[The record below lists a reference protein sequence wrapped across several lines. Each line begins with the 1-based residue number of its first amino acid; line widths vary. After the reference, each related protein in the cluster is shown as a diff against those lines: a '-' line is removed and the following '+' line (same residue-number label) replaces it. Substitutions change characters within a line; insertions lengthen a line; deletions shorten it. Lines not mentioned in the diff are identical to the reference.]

1 MFSNRPIKFIGRKE
15 AQEQERNQLDNVVAR
30 RFYIIIG
37 VVIVIASIFALRLF
51 YMQVNK
57 SDFYSA
63 KLEQYSTN
71 TFEVDALRGEIVDR
85 NYNKLVYN
93 ENVVCATYYAVKGIK
108 DDEIKSMV
116 NFLTKNC
123 NIDISSVTEREKK
136 DYLIMKDKKFAKS
149 LVSEAEKKAL
159 ATNDDGD
166 TEYYNLQLKRITK
179 SVLEKHLS
187 DDDVR
192 YYKLYYTIKNCKNG
206 SAVLLENISY
216 QEASVI
222 GENNDL
228 LRGIQVT
235 SDWKRAYTDESTLK
249 STLGKVTTKKQ
260 GLPATLKDEL
270 LALDYSNDSR
280 VGTSGLERQYED
292 ILSGNKSVMTLKYAS
307 DGTPIVKTKK
317 QGSSGENIQL
327 TIDWDIQSQLT
338 QMVEQCLY
346 SHTAERYQQHIYC
359 IVMEPKTGDIIALV
373 GKEYNKEKTPYEMK
387 DATYLTYTGAYR
399 IGSTMK
405 GAVIYACF
413 KNNIIKANHYETDT
427 SEGLKIAGTKAKHS
441 WNKSGFG
448 NINEVQALAYSSNI
462 YMMKIIIKLAGGHYQ
477 YDKPI
482 HIDKSAFTKLRNA
495 AGELGLGVKTGID
508 LPYEAA
514 TGPRVEED
522 TAGKLLDFSIGQYD
536 TYTPLQLAVY
546 ASTLANKGVKVQPHL
561 YKSSYKT
568 DTSGNIVTLNTHKKH
583 IMDDVSEGNEDAFN
597 QIQAGMKAVVTYG
610 TAAGS
615 FAGFQY
621 DVSCKSGTAEDYTHT
636 GNVDHPN
643 HLFISYGPS
652 KDPQVVV
659 AVLEE
664 RLKGA
669 NDAPSIAK
677 KAFSLYFEK
686 YGYNN

>member
-15 AQEQERNQLDNVVAR
+15 AQEQQRNQLDNVVAR

-37 VVIVIASIFALRLF
+37 VVIVIATIFALRLF
-51 YMQVNK
+51 YMQINK

-93 ENVVCATYYAVKGIK
+93 ENVVCATYYAVRGIK

-116 NFLTKNC
+116 NFITKNC
-123 NIDISSVTEREKK
+123 NVDISSVTEREKK
-136 DYLIMKDKKFAKS
+136 DYLLMKDKKFAKS
-149 LVSEAEKKAL
+149 LVTESEKKAL
-159 ATNDDGD
+159 AANDDGD

-179 SVLEKHLS
+179 KILEKHLT
-187 DDDVR
+187 DDDIR
-192 YYKLYYTIKNCKNG
+192 YYKLYYTIKNCKSG

-216 QEASVI
+216 QEASII

-235 SDWKRAYTDESTLK
+235 SDWKRAYTDESMLK

-260 GLPATLKDEL
+260 G
-270 LALDYSNDSR
+270 
-280 VGTSGLERQYED
+280 
-292 ILSGNKSVMTLKYAS
+292 
-307 DGTPIVKTKK
+307 
-317 QGSSGENIQL
+317 SSGENIQL
-327 TIDWDIQSQLT
+327 TLDWDIQTQLT

-346 SHTAERYQQHIYC
+346 SHTSERYQQHIYC
-359 IVMEPKTGDIIALV
+359 VMMEPKTGDVIALV
-373 GKEYNKEKTPYEMK
+373 GKEFNKEKTPYEMK
-387 DATYLTYTGAYR
+387 DATYLAYTGAYR

-448 NINEVQALAYSSNI
+448 NIDEVQAMAYSSNI

-477 YDKPI
+477 YDRPI
-482 HIDKSAFTKLRNA
+482 HINKSAFTKLRNA

-514 TGPRVEED
+514 TGPREEED

-568 DTSGNIVTLNTHKKH
+568 DTSGEIVTLNTHKKKVV
-583 IMDDVSEGNEDAFN
+583 DDVSEGNEDAFN

-615 FAGFQY
+615 FSGFPY
-621 DVSCKSGTAEDYTHT
+621 DISGKSGTAEDYTHT
-636 GNVDHPN
+636 GNIDHPN
-643 HLFISYGPS
+643 HLFIAYGPS

-664 RLKGA
+664 RLKGS
-669 NDAPSIAK
+669 NDAPTIAK

>member
-15 AQEQERNQLDNVVAR
+15 AQEQQRNQLDNVVAR

-37 VVIVIASIFALRLF
+37 VVIVIATIFALRLF
-51 YMQVNK
+51 YMQINK

-93 ENVVCATYYAVKGIK
+93 ENVVCATYYAVRGIK

-116 NFLTKNC
+116 NFITKNC
-123 NIDISSVTEREKK
+123 NVDISSVTEREKK
-136 DYLIMKDKKFAKS
+136 DYLLMKDKKFAKS
-149 LVSEAEKKAL
+149 LVTESEKKAL
-159 ATNDDGD
+159 AANDDGD
-166 TEYYNLQLKRITK
+166 TEYYNL
-179 SVLEKHLS
+179 
-187 DDDVR
+187 
-192 YYKLYYTIKNCKNG
+192 YYTIKNCKSG

-216 QEASVI
+216 QEASII

-235 SDWKRAYTDESTLK
+235 SDWKRAYTDESMLK

-292 ILSGNKSVMTLKYAS
+292 ILSGNKSVMTLNYMS

-327 TIDWDIQSQLT
+327 TLDWDIQTQLT

-346 SHTAERYQQHIYC
+346 SHTSERYQQHIYC
-359 IVMEPKTGDIIALV
+359 VMMEPKTGDVIALV
-373 GKEYNKEKTPYEMK
+373 GKEFNKEKTPYEMK
-387 DATYLTYTGAYR
+387 DATYLAYTGAYR

-477 YDKPI
+477 YDRPI
-482 HIDKSAFTKLRNA
+482 HINKSAFTKLRNA

-514 TGPRVEED
+514 TGPREEED

-568 DTSGNIVTLNTHKKH
+568 DTSGEIVTLNTHKKKV
-583 IMDDVSEGNEDAFN
+583 MDDVSEGNEDAFN

-615 FAGFQY
+615 FSGFPY
-621 DVSCKSGTAEDYTHT
+621 DISGKSGTAEDYTHT
-636 GNVDHPN
+636 GNIDHPN
-643 HLFISYGPS
+643 HLFIAYGPS

-664 RLKGA
+664 RLKGS
-669 NDAPSIAK
+669 NDAPTIAK

>member
-15 AQEQERNQLDNVVAR
+15 AQEQQRNQLDNVVAR

-37 VVIVIASIFALRLF
+37 VVIVIATIFALRLF
-51 YMQVNK
+51 YMQINK

-93 ENVVCATYYAVKGIK
+93 ENVVCATYYAVRGIK

-116 NFLTKNC
+116 NFITKNC
-123 NIDISSVTEREKK
+123 NVDISSVTEREKK
-136 DYLIMKDKKFAKS
+136 DYLLMKDKKFAKS
-149 LVSEAEKKAL
+149 LVTESEKKAL
-159 ATNDDGD
+159 AANDDGD

-179 SVLEKHLS
+179 KILEKHLT
-187 DDDVR
+187 DDDIR
-192 YYKLYYTIKNCKNG
+192 YYKLYYTIKNCKSG

-216 QEASVI
+216 QEASII

-228 LRGIQVT
+228 LRGIKVT
-235 SDWKRAYTDESTLK
+235 SDWKRAYTDESMLK

-292 ILSGNKSVMTLKYAS
+292 ILSGNKSVMTLNYMS

-327 TIDWDIQSQLT
+327 TIDWDIQTQLT

-346 SHTAERYQQHIYC
+346 SHTSERYQQHIYC
-359 IVMEPKTGDIIALV
+359 VVMEPKTGDVVALV
-373 GKEYNKEKTPYEMK
+373 GKEFNKEKTPYEMK
-387 DATYLTYTGAYR
+387 DATYLAYTGAYR

-477 YDKPI
+477 YDRPI
-482 HIDKSAFTKLRNA
+482 HINKSAFTKLRNA

-514 TGPRVEED
+514 TGPREEED

-561 YKSSYKT
+561 YKSSFKT
-568 DTSGNIVTLNTHKKH
+568 DTSGEIVTLNTHKKKV
-583 IMDDVSEGNEDAFN
+583 MDDVSEGNEDAFN

-615 FAGFQY
+615 FSGFPY
-621 DVSCKSGTAEDYTHT
+621 DISGKSGTAEDYTHT
-636 GNVDHPN
+636 GNIDHPN
-643 HLFISYGPS
+643 HLFIAYGPS
-652 KDPQVVV
+652 KNPQVVV

-664 RLKGA
+664 RLKGS
-669 NDAPSIAK
+669 NDAPTIAK

>member
-15 AQEQERNQLDNVVAR
+15 AQEQQRNQLDNVVAR

-37 VVIVIASIFALRLF
+37 VVIVIATIFALRLF
-51 YMQVNK
+51 YMQINK

-93 ENVVCATYYAVKGIK
+93 ENVVCATYYAVRGIK

-116 NFLTKNC
+116 NFITKNC
-123 NIDISSVTEREKK
+123 NVDISSVTEREKK
-136 DYLIMKDKKFAKS
+136 DYLLMKDKKFAKS
-149 LVSEAEKKAL
+149 LVTESEKKAL
-159 ATNDDGD
+159 AANDDGD

-179 SVLEKHLS
+179 KILEKHLT
-187 DDDVR
+187 DDDIR
-192 YYKLYYTIKNCKNG
+192 YYKLYYTIKNCKSG

-216 QEASVI
+216 QEASII

-235 SDWKRAYTDESTLK
+235 SDWQRAYTDESMLK

-292 ILSGNKSVMTLKYAS
+292 ILSGNKSVMTLNYMS

-327 TIDWDIQSQLT
+327 TIDWDIQTQLT

-346 SHTAERYQQHIYC
+346 SHTSERYQQHIYC
-359 IVMEPKTGDIIALV
+359 VVMEPKTGDVVALV
-373 GKEYNKEKTPYEMK
+373 GKEFNKEKTPYEMK
-387 DATYLTYTGAYR
+387 DATYLAYTGAYR

-477 YDKPI
+477 YDRPI
-482 HIDKSAFTKLRNA
+482 HINKSAFTKLRNA

-514 TGPRVEED
+514 TGPREEED

-536 TYTPLQLAVY
+536 TYTPLQIAVY

-561 YKSSYKT
+561 YKSSFKT
-568 DTSGNIVTLNTHKKH
+568 DTSGEIVTLNTHKKKV
-583 IMDDVSEGNEDAFN
+583 MDDVSEGNEDAFN

-615 FAGFQY
+615 FSGFPY
-621 DVSCKSGTAEDYTHT
+621 DISGKSGTAEDYTHT
-636 GNVDHPN
+636 GNIDHPN
-643 HLFISYGPS
+643 HLFIAYGPS
-652 KDPQVVV
+652 KNPQVVV

-664 RLKGA
+664 RLKGS
-669 NDAPSIAK
+669 NDAPTIAK

>member
-15 AQEQERNQLDNVVAR
+15 AQEQQRNQLDNVVAR

-37 VVIVIASIFALRLF
+37 VVIVIATIFALRLF
-51 YMQVNK
+51 YMQINK

-93 ENVVCATYYAVKGIK
+93 ENVVCATYYAVRGIK

-116 NFLTKNC
+116 NFITKNC
-123 NIDISSVTEREKK
+123 NVDISSVTEREKK
-136 DYLIMKDKKFAKS
+136 DYLLMKDKKFAKS
-149 LVSEAEKKAL
+149 LVTESEKKAL
-159 ATNDDGD
+159 AANDDGD

-179 SVLEKHLS
+179 KILEKHLT
-187 DDDVR
+187 DDDIR
-192 YYKLYYTIKNCKNG
+192 YYKLYYTIKNCKSG

-216 QEASVI
+216 QEASII

-235 SDWKRAYTDESTLK
+235 SDWKRSYTDESMLK

-292 ILSGNKSVMTLKYAS
+292 ILSGNKSVMTLNYMS

-327 TIDWDIQSQLT
+327 TIDWDIQTQLT

-346 SHTAERYQQHIYC
+346 SHTSERYQQHIYC
-359 IVMEPKTGDIIALV
+359 VVMEPKTGDVVALV
-373 GKEYNKEKTPYEMK
+373 GKEFNKEKTPYEMK
-387 DATYLTYTGAYR
+387 DATYLAYTGAYR

-477 YDKPI
+477 YDRPI
-482 HIDKSAFTKLRNA
+482 HINKSAFTKLRNA

-514 TGPRVEED
+514 TGPREEED

-561 YKSSYKT
+561 YKSSFKT
-568 DTSGNIVTLNTHKKH
+568 DTSGEIVTLNTHKKKV
-583 IMDDVSEGNEDAFN
+583 MDDVSEGNEDAFN

-615 FAGFQY
+615 FSGFPY
-621 DVSCKSGTAEDYTHT
+621 DISGKSGTAEDYTHT
-636 GNVDHPN
+636 GNIDHPN
-643 HLFISYGPS
+643 HLFIAYGPS
-652 KDPQVVV
+652 KNPQVVV

-664 RLKGA
+664 RLKGS
-669 NDAPSIAK
+669 NDAPTIAK